1 MVRMRYALVSRRL
14 VPRPGGLMG
23 PLKSTARH
31 DAGGV
36 DDAKVPHDVKS
47 GPEANMTS
55 TSDGVAPSAT
65 AIQ

>member
-1 MVRMRYALVSRRL
+1 MVRTWYASGSRRL

-23 PLKSTARH
+23 ALTSAARN

-36 DDAKVPHDVKS
+36 DDAKVSHDVKS
-47 GPEANMTS
+47 VPEANMTS
-55 TSDGVAPSAT
+55 KSDGVAPSAT

>member
-1 MVRMRYALVSRRL
+1 MVRTRYALVGRRL

-23 PLKSTARH
+23 ALTSAARN

-36 DDAKVPHDVKS
+36 DDARVSHDVKS